1 VRSMPMP
8 KRIGLFIFSFC
19 LFTFY
24 LTCAKDFS
32 PVKIINPPDTTS
44 HNFTWRLDT
53 LGTNWSILLDVAI
66 INEND
71 IWAVGAIQPDPTGL
85 SDIYNAIHW
94 DGQQWRL
101 KRIPY
106 IYNGQPFYN
115 SMNFT
120 FSFTNEEVWFGG
132 NGIVKWNGNN
142 FSNVEVDQN
151 AWGPVAINKM
161 WGSSPNNVF
170 IVGNEGS
177 IAHYNGSSWQKIE
190 SGTTVDIQDIWG
202 AMNPQSGEWEIMAVA
217 SFGIGVPQAKQ
228 LLRIDGTTVS
238 TVQDS
243 GLPLAL
249 ETIWFVPGEE
259 YFVGGGGGGAGI
271 YHTNDIT
278 QGWKADTRQ
287 AVFYMFS
294 IRGLGLN
301 DMLMAGGHGYLSH
314 YNGSTSRLYTGAEL
328 QGFFGNYYSVAAHPK
343 FVVAVGGY
351 EGRKGVVAVGKR

>member
-1 VRSMPMP
+1 VRNMP
-8 KRIGLFIFSFC
+8 KLERIGLFILSIC
-19 LFTFY
+19 VFTFY
-24 LTCAKDFS
+24 LSCERDFS
-32 PVKIINPPDTTS
+32 SISKKPVNPPPNGADTTS

-71 IWAVGAIQPDPTGL
+71 IWAVGAIQPDPTGVD
-85 SDIYNAIHW
+85 DIYNAVHW
-94 DGQQWRL
+94 DGQQWEL
-101 KRIPY
+101 KRIPFIGPCSAVDY
-106 IYNGQPFYN
+106 PPIRAIWAFSEDNILFTNGGAIAKYNGSSTFLDCG
-115 SMNFT
+115 MNPLLDGAIKKIFAT
-120 FSFTNEEVWFGG
+120 DP
-132 NGIVKWNGNN
+132 
-142 FSNVEVDQN
+142 SNVYAV
-151 AWGPVAINKM
+151 GGV
-161 WGSSPNNVF
+161 GT
-170 IVGNEGS
+170 IV
-177 IAHYNGSSWQKIE
+177 HYDGSSWQKLQ

-278 QGWKADTRQ
+278 GVEGRYAPSGVLY
-287 AVFYMFS
+287 VFYPGAWAKRHADGGGARIS
-294 IRGLGLN
+294 ISLQ
-301 DMLMAGGHGYLSH
+301 
-314 YNGSTSRLYTGAEL
+314 RLHLQALYWCGITGIL
-328 QGFFGNYYSVAAHPK
+328 W
-343 FVVAVGGY
+343 
-351 EGRKGVVAVGKR
+351 